1 MLAPLVDGGYT
12 RLLRPVLFRAYAGDP
27 ERVHHTTL
35 ATLEALERRPA
46 ALAALRLLT
55 RAPRRPVEAFGLTF
69 PGVVGLAAGM
79 DKDGV
84 APRAWAALG
93 LGHVELGTVTATAQ
107 PGNARPRLFRLPASG
122 GLVNRMGFNNAG
134 AAALAAR
141 LEAANIRRGSS
152 VPGIPVGVSLGKT
165 KTTPLAE
172 AAQDYLTSFAAV
184 APHADYVAVNVS
196 SPNTPGLRTLQ
207 EAGVLRDLVA
217 ALVAAAREQDP
228 ARPVPVLVKV
238 APDLSFDAL
247 EDVLG
252 VCTDA
257 GAAGLVATNT
267 TLGRDGLADADRWRA
282 SEAGGLSGAP
292 LAARA
297 REVVAF
303 LAARTELPVV
313 GVGGI
318 LTADDGQALLDAGAR
333 LLQVYTGFVYRGPA
347 LVREIDARVARG
359 PLTTTTTPGSTTER
373 THA

>member
-1 MLAPLVDGGYT
+1 MDRGYA
-12 RLLRPVLFRAYAGDP
+12 RVLRPALFRAYGGDP
-27 ERVHHTTL
+27 EQVHHTTMRAL
-35 ATLEALERRPA
+35 AGIETRPA

-55 RAPRRPVEAFGLTF
+55 QGPRRPVEAFGLTF

-84 APRAWAALG
+84 APHAWAALG
-93 LGHVELGTVTATAQ
+93 FGHVELGTVTATAQ
-107 PGNARPRLFRLPASG
+107 PGNPRPRLFRLPASG

-141 LEAANIRRGSS
+141 LEAAGVRRGGRS
-152 VPGIPVGVSLGKT
+152 PGVPVGVSLGKT

-172 AAQDYLTSFAAV
+172 AAGDYLTSFAAV

-207 EAGVLRDLVA
+207 EAGTLRDLVA
-217 ALVAAAREQDP
+217 ALVDAARARDP

-238 APDLSFDAL
+238 APDLTFDAL
-247 EDVLG
+247 EEVLA
-252 VCTDA
+252 VCTEA

-282 SEAGGLSGAP
+282 AEAGGLSGAP
-292 LAARA
+292 LAVRA
-297 REVVAF
+297 REVVGF
-303 LAARTELPVV
+303 LTARTDLPVI
-313 GVGGI
+313 GVGGVM
-318 LTADDGQALLDAGAR
+318 TAADGRALLDAGAR

-347 LVREIDARVARG
+347 LLRALEGA
-359 PLTTTTTPGSTTER
+359 
-373 THA
+373 HA

>member
-1 MLAPLVDGGYT
+1 VLGPVLGGAYA
-12 RLLRPVLFRAYAGDP
+12 RVLRPALFRAYAGDP
-27 ERVHHTTL
+27 ERVHH
-35 ATLEALERRPA
+35 ATLQTLESLERRPA

-55 RAPRRPVEAFGLTF
+55 RGPRRPVEAFGLTF

-93 LGHVELGTVTATAQ
+93 FGHVELGTVTATAQ
-107 PGNARPRLFRLPASG
+107 PGNPRPRLFRLPDSA

-134 AAALAAR
+134 ASALAAR
-141 LEAANIRRGSS
+141 LDAAGVRRGAPA
-152 VPGIPVGVSLGKT
+152 PGIPVGVSLGKT

-172 AAQDYLTSFAAV
+172 ATQDYLTSFAAV
-184 APHADYVAVNVS
+184 APYADYVAVNVS

-217 ALVAAAREQDP
+217 ALVDAAESQDA

-247 EDVLG
+247 EDVLD
-252 VCTDA
+252 VCTSA

-267 TLGRDGLADADRWRA
+267 TLTRDGLAAGDRWRA
-282 SEAGGLSGAP
+282 GEAGGLSGAP
-292 LAARA
+292 LAVRA

-303 LAARTELPVV
+303 LAGRTALPVV

-318 LTADDGQALLDAGAR
+318 VTAADGQALLDVGAR
-333 LLQVYTGFVYRGPA
+333 LLQLYTGFVYRGPA
-347 LVREIDARVARG
+347 LVREIEARAARHLV
-359 PLTTTTTPGSTTER
+359 PTDEEVRS
-373 THA
+373 